1 MNYKSGMTDKNSPE
15 KSPIQNSP
23 RILIVD
29 DNPQVL
35 DALAL
40 LFTLDGYQ
48 SELAHD
54 PAAALALFE
63 ASQLR
68 GAPFDLVV
76 QDMNFSTDTTGG
88 AEGLHLFAQLRAL
101 NPDIPIVLLTAWTHL
116 EQAVELVKA
125 GAADYLAKPWHDE
138 KLRISVRNLLELGEQ
153 RALAARLTQAAHFD
167 AADRAQALSKIDLRG
182 GLFVSSAMQ
191 ALVQMAARVAPSDVA
206 VLISG
211 PNGAGKERIAEIVH
225 YNSSVKTGNLVVLN
239 CGALPVD
246 LIEAELFGADA
257 GAYTGAAKAR
267 EGRFEAADGG
277 TLFLDE
283 IGNLSLSG
291 QMKLLRVLETGRFE
305 RLGSTKTRQVK
316 VRVISAT
323 NADLP
328 AQIRAGQF
336 REDLYYRLNVVPLVV
351 PPLHERLA
359 DIVPLALSFLQSG
372 VRLSSSAQAALK
384 RHTWPGN
391 VRELRNV
398 MTRASLMCT
407 NQVIEPHDLALPDLA
422 PPDLRGD
429 AAGRVEPVENS
440 HAQANAKEFSRAELE
455 AALLQSGNVVADAAA
470 MLGMT
475 RQSLYRRM
483 ERFGIAR
490 GER

>member
-1 MNYKSGMTDKNSPE
+1 MTTKSLAE
-15 KSPIQNSP
+15 KSPK
-23 RILIVD
+23 ILLVD

-48 SELAHD
+48 SVLATD
-54 PAAALALFE
+54 PVTARTQFE
-63 ASQLR
+63 HASAISR
-68 GAPFDLVV
+68 PFDLVV
-76 QDMNFSTDTTGG
+76 QDMNFSSDTTGG
-88 AEGLHLFAQLRAL
+88 AEGLRLFSELRAL

-125 GAADYLAKPWHDE
+125 GAADYLAKPWQDE
-138 KLRISVRNLLELGEQ
+138 KLRISVRNLLELSEQ
-153 RALAARLTQAAHFD
+153 RMLAARLSLAVQND
-167 AADRAQALSKIDLRG
+167 AADRAQALNKIDLRG

-225 YNSSVKTGNLVVLN
+225 YNSSVKQGNLVVLN

-323 NADLP
+323 NADLA
-328 AQIRAGQF
+328 AQIRAGLF

-351 PPLHERLA
+351 PPLHERVA
-359 DIVPLALSFLQSG
+359 DIVPLAQSFLQSAAIAHG
-372 VRLSSSAQAALK
+372 VRLSAAAQASLK
-384 RHTWPGN
+384 RHSWPGN

-398 MTRASLMCT
+398 ITRASLMCA
-407 NQVIEPHDLALPDLA
+407 NQIIEPNDLALPIESA
-422 PPDLRGD
+422 RVD
-429 AAGRVEPVENS
+429 AAVMSLEP
-440 HAQANAKEFSRAELE
+440 ANAKEPNRAELE
-455 AALLQSGNVVADAAA
+455 AALLQSGHVVADAAA
-470 MLGMT
+470 TLGMT

>member
-1 MNYKSGMTDKNSPE
+1 MTYKSTASHN
-15 KSPIQNSP
+15 P

-29 DNPQVL
+29 DNAQVL

-48 SELAHD
+48 TERAVD
-54 PAAALALFE
+54 PASAIALF
-63 ASQLR
+63 AQAQL
-68 GAPFDLVV
+68 GAVAFDLVV
-76 QDMNFSTDTTGG
+76 QDMNFSSDTTGG

-101 NPDIPIVLLTAWTHL
+101 NADIPIVLLTAWTHL

-153 RALAARLTQAAHFD
+153 RAVAARLTLAAQND

-182 GLFVSSAMQ
+182 GLFISSAMQ

-225 YNSSVKTGNLVVLN
+225 YNSSVRHGNLVVLN

-246 LIEAELFGADA
+246 LLEAELFGADA

-283 IGNLSLSG
+283 IGNLSLTG

-305 RLGSTKTRQVK
+305 RLGSSKTRQVK

-359 DIVPLALSFLQSG
+359 DIVPLAQSFLHG
-372 VRLSSSAQAALK
+372 VRLSAAAQAALK
-384 RHTWPGN
+384 RHSWPGN

-398 MTRASLMCT
+398 ITRASLMCT
-407 NQVIEPHDLALPDLA
+407 GQIIEPQDLALPS
-422 PPDLRGD
+422 D
-429 AAGRVEPVENS
+429 ASNETTGRVAAAETSPV
-440 HAQANAKEFSRAELE
+440 QMPAKEPSRAELE
-455 AALLQSGNVVADAAA
+455 AALLHSGNNVADAALA
-470 MLGMT
+470 LGMT

>member
-1 MNYKSGMTDKNSPE
+1 MINKSAPE
-15 KSPIQNSP
+15 KSP
-23 RILIVD
+23 RILLVD

-48 SELAHD
+48 SELAAD

-63 ASQLR
+63 QAQLR
-68 GAPFDLVV
+68 EAPFDLVV

-88 AEGLHLFAQLRAL
+88 AEGLKLFTELRAL
-101 NPDIPIVLLTAWTHL
+101 NADIPIVLLTAWTQL

-125 GAADYLAKPWHDE
+125 GAADYLAKPWQDE

-153 RALAARLTQAAHFD
+153 RALAARLTQAAQSD

-191 ALVQMAARVAPSDVA
+191 ALVQMAARVARSDVA

-225 YNSSVKTGNLVVLN
+225 YNSNVKNGPLVVLN

-257 GAYTGAAKAR
+257 GAYTGAVKAR

-283 IGNLSLSG
+283 IGNLSLTG

-351 PPLHERLA
+351 PPLHERIA
-359 DIVPLALSFLQSG
+359 DIVPLASSFLDG
-372 VRLSSSAQAALK
+372 VRLTTAAQSALK

-398 MTRASLMCT
+398 MTRASLMCS
-407 NQVIEPHDLALPDLA
+407 NHVIEPHDLALPDLA
-422 PPDLRGD
+422 PIAEHL
-429 AAGRVEPVENS
+429 ELS
-440 HAQANAKEFSRAELE
+440 HAPANASVKEPTRAELE
-455 AALLQSGNVVADAAA
+455 TALSDCGHVVADAAA
-470 MLGMT
+470 LLGLT

>member
-1 MNYKSGMTDKNSPE
+1 MTFKSPPE
-15 KSPIQNSP
+15 KSP
-23 RILIVD
+23 RILLVD

-48 SELAHD
+48 SERAQD
-54 PAAALALFE
+54 PTTAVSLFE
-63 ASQLR
+63 QARSSN
-68 GAPFDLVV
+68 APFDLVV

-153 RALAARLTQAAHFD
+153 RALAARLTLAAQHD

-225 YNSSVKTGNLVVLN
+225 YNSSVKAGNLVVLN

-257 GAYTGAAKAR
+257 GAFTGAANAR

-283 IGNLSLSG
+283 IGNLSLTG

-359 DIVPLALSFLQSG
+359 DILPLAQSFLHG
-372 VRLSSSAQAALK
+372 VRLSAAAQAALK
-384 RHTWPGN
+384 RHSWPGN

-398 MTRASLMCT
+398 MTRASLMCS
-407 NQVIEPHDLALPDLA
+407 NQIIEPQDLALPS
-422 PPDLRGD
+422 
-429 AAGRVEPVENS
+429 AAHAQVEPVEIGPPPVS
-440 HAQANAKEFSRAELE
+440 AKEPSRAELE
-455 AALLQSGNVVADAAA
+455 AALLQSGNNVADAAA
-470 MLGMT
+470 ALGLT

>member
-1 MNYKSGMTDKNSPE
+1 MNDKSRPE
-15 KSPIQNSP
+15 KSSAETTS
-23 RILIVD
+23 RILLVD

-48 SELAHD
+48 SVLAID
-54 PAAALALFE
+54 PATARTQFE
-63 ASQLR
+63 HASAI
-68 GAPFDLVV
+68 GEPFDLVV
-76 QDMNFSTDTTGG
+76 QDMNFSSDTTGG
-88 AEGLHLFAQLRAL
+88 AEGLRLFAELRAL

-125 GAADYLAKPWHDE
+125 GAADYLAKPWQDE

-153 RALAARLTQAAHFD
+153 RGLAVRLTAAAQND

-182 GLFVSSAMQ
+182 GLFVSSSMQ
-191 ALVQMAARVAPSDVA
+191 ALVQMAARVALSDVA

-225 YNSSVKTGNLVVLN
+225 YNSSVKQGNLVVLN

-257 GAYTGAAKAR
+257 GAYTGALRPR

-316 VRVISAT
+316 VRLISAT

-328 AQIRAGQF
+328 AQIRAGLF
-336 REDLYYRLNVVPLVV
+336 REDLYYRLNVLPLLV
-351 PPLHERLA
+351 PPLHERVA
-359 DIVPLALSFLQSG
+359 DIVPLATSFLQSAGNAHG
-372 VRLSSSAQAALK
+372 VRLSAAAQAALK
-384 RHTWPGN
+384 RHSWPGN

-398 MTRASLMCT
+398 ITRASLMCA
-407 NQVIEPHDLALPDLA
+407 NQTIEPNDLALPIELA
-422 PPDLRGD
+422 RVD
-429 AAGRVEPVENS
+429 AAATSLEP
-440 HAQANAKEFSRAELE
+440 ANAREPNRAELE
-455 AALLQSGNVVADAAA
+455 AALLQSGHVVADAAA
-470 MLGMT
+470 ALGMT

>member
-1 MNYKSGMTDKNSPE
+1 M
-15 KSPIQNSP
+15 
-23 RILIVD
+23 
-29 DNPQVL
+29 
-35 DALAL
+35 
-40 LFTLDGYQ
+40 
-48 SELAHD
+48 H
-54 PAAALALFE
+54 
-63 ASQLR
+63 

-116 EQAVELVKA
+116 EQAVELVRA

-167 AADRAQALSKIDLRG
+167 AAERAQALSKIDLRG

-225 YNSSVKTGNLVVLN
+225 YNSSVKNGNLVVVN

-305 RLGSTKTRQVK
+305 RLGSSKTRQVK

-351 PPLHERLA
+351 PALHERVA
-359 DIVPLALSFLQSG
+359 DIVPLATSFLNG
-372 VRLSSSAQAALK
+372 ARLSVAAQAALK
-384 RHTWPGN
+384 RHSWPGN

-398 MTRASLMCT
+398 ITRASLMCA
-407 NQVIEPHDLALPDLA
+407 NQFIEPQDLALPIESGGVDT
-422 PPDLRGD
+422 
-429 AAGRVEPVENS
+429 AGASAE
-440 HAQANAKEFSRAELE
+440 HAQTKEPSRAELE
-455 AALLQSGNVVADAAA
+455 AALLQSGNSVADAAA
-470 MLGMT
+470 ALGMT

-483 ERFGIAR
+483 ERFGITR

>member
-1 MNYKSGMTDKNSPE
+1 MKTKNP
-15 KSPIQNSP
+15 PQQCP
-23 RILIVD
+23 RILLVD

-48 SELAHD
+48 SEHAAD
-54 PAAALALFE
+54 PAAAIVLFE
-63 ASQLR
+63 RAQL
-68 GAPFDLVV
+68 GDAPFDLVV

-88 AEGLHLFAQLRAL
+88 AEGLRLFAQLRAL

-125 GAADYLAKPWHDE
+125 GAADYLAKPWRDE

-153 RALAARLTQAAHFD
+153 RALAARLSLAAQHD

-225 YNSSVKTGNLVVLN
+225 YNSSVRSGNLVVLN

-283 IGNLSLSG
+283 IGNLSLTG

-359 DIVPLALSFLQSG
+359 DILPLAHSFLKG
-372 VRLSSSAQAALK
+372 VRLSLSAQTALK
-384 RHTWPGN
+384 HHTWPGN

-398 MTRASLMCT
+398 MTRASLMCS
-407 NQVIEPHDLALPDLA
+407 NQLIEPHDLALPDL
-422 PPDLRGD
+422 PDLPSD
-429 AAGRVEPVENS
+429 ASERTAHLENS
-440 HAQANAKEFSRAELE
+440 PAQASVKDPSRVELE
-455 AALLQSGNVVADAAA
+455 AALLQNGHVVADAAA
-470 MLGMT
+470 ALGMT

>member
-1 MNYKSGMTDKNSPE
+1 MTYKSPPE
-15 KSPIQNSP
+15 KSP
-23 RILIVD
+23 RILLVD
-29 DNPQVL
+29 DNAQVL

-48 SELAHD
+48 SERAQD
-54 PAAALALFE
+54 PVTAVSLFE
-63 ASQLR
+63 QAQSSN
-68 GAPFDLVV
+68 APFDLVV
-76 QDMNFSTDTTGG
+76 QDMNFSSDTTGG
-88 AEGLHLFAQLRAL
+88 AEGLSLFAQLRAL

-153 RALAARLTQAAHFD
+153 RALAARLTLAAQND

-225 YNSSVKTGNLVVLN
+225 YNSSVKSGNLVVLN
-239 CGALPVD
+239 CGALPLD
-246 LIEAELFGADA
+246 LLEAELFGADA

-283 IGNLSLSG
+283 IGNLSLTG

-305 RLGSTKTRQVK
+305 RLGSSKTRQVK

-359 DIVPLALSFLQSG
+359 DIVPLAQSFLHG
-372 VRLSSSAQAALK
+372 VRLSAAAQAALK

-398 MTRASLMCT
+398 MARASLMCT
-407 NQVIEPHDLALPDLA
+407 NLVIEPQDLALPN
-422 PPDLRGD
+422 D
-429 AAGRVEPVENS
+429 ASSETLGRVAPAETSPVQMPVKEP
-440 HAQANAKEFSRAELE
+440 SRAELE
-455 AALLQSGNVVADAAA
+455 AALLQSGNNVADAAA
-470 MLGMT
+470 ALGMT

>member
-1 MNYKSGMTDKNSPE
+1 M
-15 KSPIQNSP
+15 
-23 RILIVD
+23 D

-48 SELAHD
+48 SERAQS
-54 PAAALALFE
+54 PTAAMSLFE
-63 ASQLR
+63 QAQS
-68 GAPFDLVV
+68 GDAPFDLVV

-88 AEGLHLFAQLRAL
+88 AEGLQLFAQLRAL

-138 KLRISVRNLLELGEQ
+138 KLRISVRNLLELSEQ
-153 RALAARLTQAAHFD
+153 RALAARLTQAAQTD
-167 AADRAQALSKIDLRG
+167 AADRAQALGKIDLRG

-225 YNSSVKTGNLVVLN
+225 YNSSVRGGNLVVLN

-328 AQIRAGQF
+328 AQIRAGLF

-359 DIVPLALSFLQSG
+359 DIVPLALSFLDG
-372 VRLSSSAQAALK
+372 VRLSLNAQAALK
-384 RHTWPGN
+384 RHSWPGN

-398 MTRASLMCT
+398 MTRASLMCSGE
-407 NQVIEPHDLALPDLA
+407 VIETHDLALPDLA
-422 PPDLRGD
+422 P
-429 AAGRVEPVENS
+429 AEHVEIS
-440 HAQANAKEFSRAELE
+440 HAQVNAKEPSRAELE
-455 AALLQSGNVVADAAA
+455 TALLQSGNVVADAAA
-470 MLGMT
+470 ALSMT